1 MVVTLV
7 DKFQGTARM
16 NSAGPLNHMS
26 ILLISY
32 QANISLRLLKVIIII
47 IIIIFK
53 KIIWTQE

>member
-47 IIIIFK
+47 IIIIIIFK
-53 KIIWTQE
+53 KII